1 MADIVA
7 AAVDGRLR
15 TRREL
20 PGARERLDR
29 AWAMACDTRD
39 LQRLWPVVAA
49 RVELAWLTDTVDAG
63 LANDLT
69 DVSSLATGTGMP
81 YAIGELGW
89 WEWKLGLRDGPLPAA
104 AAAGY
109 ALHAAGETERAV
121 AFWDS
126 NGSPYEAAWALA
138 DADDDVSLRA
148 ALDRFISLGATAMAQ
163 RIRRQLRQR
172 GARDIPR
179 GPRSTTTATPAGLTR
194 RELDVLD
201 LVAGGLTNREIAARL
216 HLSPRTVG
224 HHVAAILRKLG
235 VKTRTE
241 AAVAVVDR

>member
-1 MADIVA
+1 M
-7 AAVDGRLR
+7 
-15 TRREL
+15 
-20 PGARERLDR
+20 
-29 AWAMACDTRD
+29 
-39 LQRLWPVVAA
+39 
-49 RVELAWLTDTVDAG
+49 
-63 LANDLT
+63 
-69 DVSSLATGTGMP
+69 
-81 YAIGELGW
+81 
-89 WEWKLGLRDGPLPAA
+89 
-104 AAAGY
+104 
-109 ALHAAGETERAV
+109 
-121 AFWDS
+121 
-126 NGSPYEAAWALA
+126 
-138 DADDDVSLRA
+138 
-148 ALDRFISLGATAMAQ
+148 SLGATAMAQ

-194 RELDVLD
+194 REVDVLD